1 MVKYVGLSTLEVLED
16 AKNYNKW
23 ISDEILKYV
32 ITPVLEIGAGI
43 GNLTSYFLIKKP
55 LYVTDVDNSLVS
67 NLKNKFKNNKD
78 TFIETLDITKDPPK
92 KYNSFF
98 FTIFGIN
105 VLEHI
110 NNDEQA
116 LKNVYRMLRNNGRLI
131 LLVPAKKIAYTKL
144 DKELG
149 HFRRYEKDEIVK
161 KLTNCG
167 YAIEKLYFFNIVGLL
182 SWIIRDKIK
191 KNNINLK
198 PYHIKFFDKIV
209 PILRTI
215 ESLIKVPVGIS
226 LIVVAHKRK

>member
-1 MVKYVGLSTLEVLED
+1 MVKYVGLSTLEVLEE

-32 ITPVLEIGAGI
+32 STPVLEIGAGI

-55 LYVTDVDNSLVS
+55 LYVTDVDNGLVS
-67 NLKNKFKNNKD
+67 NLRNKFKNNKD
-78 TFIETLDITKDPPK
+78 VFIEILDITKDPPK
-92 KYNSFF
+92 KYHSFF
-98 FTIFGIN
+98 STIFGIN

-116 LKNVYRMLRNNGRLI
+116 LRNIYKMLRNNGRLI

-149 HFRRYEKDEIVK
+149 HFRRYEKREIIK
-161 KLTNCG
+161 KLRKNG
-167 YAIEKLYFFNIVGLL
+167 YKEDKIYFFNLVGLL

-191 KNNINLK
+191 RNNINLK

-209 PILRTI
+209 PILRII
-215 ESLIKVPVGIS
+215 ESFIHAPVGIS
-226 LIVVAHKRK
+226 LIVVAHKKN